1 MIDRLLADSVLVV
14 HLLFIGFVMIGG
26 FITLRYPGI
35 TALHI
40 PAVCWGVFVELSGHT
55 CPLTA
60 IEIGFR
66 NTAGD
71 AGYSGSFIEHYLVPI
86 IYPAGLT
93 REIQLLLGG
102 IVILT
107 NAGVYA
113 YRVWRYQVAASKKAI
128 NQSAT
133 VLSV

>member
-1 MIDRLLADSVLVV
+1 MIDRLLADFVLVV

-26 FITLRYPGI
+26 FITLWYPRI

-40 PAVCWGVFVELSGHT
+40 LAVCWGVFVEWSGHI

-66 NTAGD
+66 NAAGD

-93 REIQLLLGG
+93 REIQFLL
-102 IVILT
+102 
-107 NAGVYA
+107 AGVVIFTNVGVYG
-113 YRVWRYQVAASKKAI
+113 YRAWRNGGK
-128 NQSAT
+128 
-133 VLSV
+133 LR